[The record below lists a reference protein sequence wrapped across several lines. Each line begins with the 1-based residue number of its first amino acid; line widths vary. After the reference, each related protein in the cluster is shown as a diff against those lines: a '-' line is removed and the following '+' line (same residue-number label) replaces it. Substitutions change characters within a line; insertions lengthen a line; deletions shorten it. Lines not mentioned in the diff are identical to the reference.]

1 MSICKIYP
9 VLVIVLLIVMSCSR
23 DRKNVYSDSEKI
35 YKEAIKMHDEV
46 MPLMGSIMDLQAKLK
61 SIKKES
67 DNTGLK
73 DTINIYLQRLENTH
87 MSMMN
92 WMHNLT
98 PIPNPDEAA
107 NGPTQLPT
115 RKEMLTIQEQSLD
128 DIKRIQQETLESINQ
143 TKKFLANHQ

>member
-1 MSICKIYP
+1 MRKIYP
-9 VLVIVLLIVMSCSR
+9 VLVVVLLIVMACSR
-23 DRKNVYSDSEKI
+23 DRKNAYSDSEKI

-46 MPLMGSIMDLQAKLK
+46 MPMMGSIMDLQAKLK
-61 SIKKES
+61 SLKKES

-73 DTINIYLQRLENTH
+73 DTINIYLLRLENTH
-87 MSMMN
+87 KSMMN

-107 NGPTQLPT
+107 NDPTQLPT
-115 RKEMLTIQEQSLD
+115 REEMLKIQEQSLN

-143 TKKFLANHQ
+143 TKKFLTNHQ